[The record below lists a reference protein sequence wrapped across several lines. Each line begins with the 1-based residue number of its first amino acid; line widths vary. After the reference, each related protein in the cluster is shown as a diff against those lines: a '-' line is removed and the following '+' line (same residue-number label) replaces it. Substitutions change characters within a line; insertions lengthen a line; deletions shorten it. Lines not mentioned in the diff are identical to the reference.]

1 MSRCFSAVELSDSL
15 MPGLVTR
22 SGIVGSGA
30 DGADV
35 YRRGRKIVVSIVG
48 YHTADSAAQASRYLV
63 ALVADI
69 NGPVEVI
76 ADMSRITGFM
86 GEARP
91 HWQAAFKQVR
101 HHIRLITL
109 VQGTALARMTASAVG
124 LYAGIKIRSTETVE
138 DALKEIK

>member
-1 MSRCFSAVELSDSL
+1 MARCFSAVGLSDSL
-15 MPGLVTR
+15 VPDLVTR
-22 SGIVGSGA
+22 SDIVGSGT
-30 DGADV
+30 DRTDV
-35 YRRGRKIVVSIVG
+35 YRRGRKIVVSIAG
-48 YHTADSAAQASRYLV
+48 HHTADSAAQASRYLV
-63 ALVADI
+63 ALVSDI

-76 ADMSRITGFM
+76 ADMSRITGFT

-124 LYAGIKIRSTETVE
+124 LYAGIKIRSTDTLD
-138 DALKEIK
+138 DALREAK